1 MPAPLQV
8 SPGVQSLV
16 STPATRWLPCNL
28 TIPCLGSIPFPC
40 AHWFPPAACLLTPQS
55 PHPQAR
61 SFPWP
66 VTRAQLHYSPQCLS
80 QFPKPSLATQPIP
93 LSTDRSPARG
103 QFTHP
108 PPGLCS
114 CHSYIRLSLPL
125 CMNPGANLPLP
136 SRPSCIPSPSPGQ
149 SQRPSPP
156 GTTQQAGPRGQSQ
169 VQSPSHVPARGR
181 HEPQDHCTPVGCDAQ
196 QVGRT
201 APWRL
206 PSQCVQQDSSTHP
219 FLPGWPRT
227 HVDTA

>member
-1 MPAPLQV
+1 MCPLVPTSCLTADPPVTPPPGEVLPMASHPGSAPLQPPV
-8 SPGVQSLV
+8 PQPVPKALLSH
-16 STPATRWLPCNL
+16 PA
-28 TIPCLGSIPFPC
+28 
-40 AHWFPPAACLLTPQS
+40 HPP
-55 PHPQAR
+55 
-61 SFPWP
+61 
-66 VTRAQLHYSPQCLS
+66 V
-80 QFPKPSLATQPIP
+80 
-93 LSTDRSPARG
+93 DRSPARG